1 MMKKRI
7 LEIGDKLFIPTYII
21 LICYFLYS
29 EELKVL
35 PFINLIRL
43 IVVILP
49 VFLCV
54 CAILD
59 PTNKF
64 RIRKPPIKVLEKKNI
79 VNIFSFYSEYII
91 NYSFYLY
98 FFLYMILELD
108 KLSVTFNYVLLLM
121 FGIFLGYG
129 ICRKKNE
136 KLDSF

>member
-1 MMKKRI
+1 MKKRV

-35 PFINLIRL
+35 PFINFIRL

-59 PTNKF
+59 PINKF
-64 RIRKPPIKVLEKKNI
+64 RIRRPPVKSIERKNI

-98 FFLYMILELD
+98 FFLYIILGLD
-108 KLSVTFNYVLLLM
+108 KMSVTFNYVLLLM

-129 ICRKKNE
+129 MRRKKNE
-136 KLDSF
+136 KSDSF